1 MVTGRL
7 WQQLHGSYFP
17 TERGPCPWC
26 MWRIC
31 RSAGSCGDSGCHG
44 RGHLSAQCH
53 PALGAQAGS
62 WRWAPTG
69 TQLPRAHLSVSPKA
83 PMSGPPRRAMC
94 CSGSQTPRCV
104 WILAL
109 PLTNKLF
116 DEPCCSSS
124 KYKVPVG
131 LTLDPDPF
139 SWTWDSGLAS
149 WVLHS
154 LNGLQMD
161 LCLRPSLPGAS
172 LRDISSISAI
182 KSSKKPTRHLAC
194 CCHMEWACL
203 RGKPGRGGQTHG
215 MKMGVLM
222 PLLEPVD

>member
-1 MVTGRL
+1 MPHMPSFLIWLSPVVPVTPTAPGGNSCLWSQEGCGSSSMVVFL
-7 WQQLHGSYFP
+7 P

-31 RSAGSCGDSGCHG
+31 RSAGSCGDSGGQG
-44 RGHLSAQCH
+44 RGRLPAQCH
-53 PALGAQAGS
+53 PALRARLGS

-69 TQLPRAHLSVSPKA
+69 TQLPRVHLSVSPKA
-83 PMSGPPRRAMC
+83 PCLPRPPPPPPAPPHVLRCKACRLC
-94 CSGSQTPRCV
+94 CQTPRCV

-139 SWTWDSGLAS
+139 SWAWDSGLAS
-149 WVLHS
+149 RVLQS
-154 LNGLQMD
+154 TEWLADGPVFEARVLQE
-161 LCLRPSLPGAS
+161 LP
-172 LRDISSISAI
+172 
-182 KSSKKPTRHLAC
+182 
-194 CCHMEWACL
+194 
-203 RGKPGRGGQTHG
+203 
-215 MKMGVLM
+215 
-222 PLLEPVD
+222 